1 MLKFSDLTLGD
12 RFTLVGDDRYPLL
25 TKISDQRARWHSFYS
40 IENELSGQDSGN
52 LEVVGPDEAVEFIPV
67 VIR

>member
-25 TKISDQRARWHSFYS
+25 TKVSDQLARRHSFYS
-40 IENELSGQDSGN
+40 IKNELFGQDSGN
-52 LEVVGPDEAVEFIPV
+52 LEEVAPDEAVEFIPV